1 MAVAESCRASAEDA
15 GMFGLVLD
23 GLGSCTLFLRD
34 WAGDADARLDLPEG
48 LVVLVGDGSLDW
60 AGEAVRD
67 VEADVHLEVCVSRT
81 ALDGT
86 DVSLSAELR
95 LERLA
100 SRPVVLPTP
109 AIVSA

>member
-1 MAVAESCRASAEDA
+1 MGVAESCRVTAEDA
-15 GMFGLVLD
+15 GMFGFVLD
-23 GLGSCTLFLRD
+23 GLGSCVLLRD
-34 WAGDADARLDLPEG
+34 WAGDADARLILPEG

-86 DVSLSAELR
+86 DASLSAELR

-109 AIVSA
+109 AIVPA

>member
-1 MAVAESCRASAEDA
+1 ML
-15 GMFGLVLD
+15 GLVLD
-23 GLGSCTLFLRD
+23 GLGSWALFLRD
-34 WAGDADARLDLPEG
+34 WAGDADARLIRPAG
-48 LVVLVGDGSLDW
+48 FVVLVGDGSLDW

-95 LERLA
+95 LD
-100 SRPVVLPTP
+100 
-109 AIVSA
+109 